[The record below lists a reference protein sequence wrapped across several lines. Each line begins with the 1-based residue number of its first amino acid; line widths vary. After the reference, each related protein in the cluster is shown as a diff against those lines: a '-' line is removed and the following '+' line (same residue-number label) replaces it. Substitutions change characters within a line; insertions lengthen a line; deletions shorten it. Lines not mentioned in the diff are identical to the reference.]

1 MDVDLQSRAVSFRIL
16 YAGPPGATKFLNLR
30 GLHSAARED
39 EREDL
44 TIFHTGGDRFVAFPF
59 TPRTEQAL
67 GGLQVSFTAVGMP
80 GEIHSRGAQRLL
92 MMTADALVFLP
103 DRNAPGGSET
113 AESFRQ
119 LMEDLA
125 IIDRDPATLPII
137 VQDYRDA
144 EGQLDAQDL
153 ARVPEGART
162 QRVSVEGDTIEGVLQ
177 VFDIAREQVL
187 QRYQGIDPE
196 MNPVE
201 GEILLRARAWSR
213 PPDEVA
219 SPEGRPKVRLE
230 RALAVL
236 LAAILFILCAA
247 ILLES

>member
-1 MDVDLQSRAVSFRIL
+1 
-16 YAGPPGATKFLNLR
+16 
-30 GLHSAARED
+30 
-39 EREDL
+39 
-44 TIFHTGGDRFVAFPF
+44 
-59 TPRTEQAL
+59 
-67 GGLQVSFTAVGMP
+67 
-80 GEIHSRGAQRLL
+80 
-92 MMTADALVFLP
+92 
-103 DRNAPGGSET
+103 
-113 AESFRQ
+113 
-119 LMEDLA
+119 MEDLA